1 MSIGQSRLG
10 NALVIAGAVVGAAT
24 VTAMALG
31 FSPHLSEYMIN
42 LLFYKGLGAAAI
54 GLIVVGTWIARQARL
69 SAENTDRPNALDE
82 KRLDTDATHHLL
94 GDATIR
100 SRLDELKRPDPARQ
114 PVRTER
120 RKD

>member
-10 NALVIAGAVVGAAT
+10 NALVIAGAVVGAAA

-54 GLIVVGTWIARQARL
+54 GLIVVGTWIARQARR
-69 SAENTDRPNALDE
+69 SAENTAGTDALGE
-82 KRLDTDATHHLL
+82 ERIDTDTTHQVLL
-94 GDATIR
+94 DATIR
-100 SRLDELKRPDPARQ
+100 SAVDELKRPDPARQ

-120 RKD
+120 RTD